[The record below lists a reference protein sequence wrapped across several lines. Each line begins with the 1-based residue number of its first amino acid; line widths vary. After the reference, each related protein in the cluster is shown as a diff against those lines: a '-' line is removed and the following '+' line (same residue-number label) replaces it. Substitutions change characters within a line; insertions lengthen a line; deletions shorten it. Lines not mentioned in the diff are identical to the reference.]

1 MNNILK
7 CLLLSAIL
15 FTAST
20 SIFSQTAREISE
32 KASDAMELKSME
44 MASTLK
50 IMDNKGRERIRKTVN
65 ATRDFEGVTKTI
77 VKFIAPADVQGTAM
91 LIFDYEDAGD
101 DMWIYLPAL
110 RKTRRIVSSEKGKS
124 FMGSE
129 FSNADMTK
137 PNLDDFEYQ
146 ILSSETYEGKEC
158 WVIETICK
166 NEDIEDENGYSKR
179 ISWIDKATYLVHK
192 MEFYDFDGELHKIQ
206 YIKDYREQSEGKY
219 FAFYMEKENVQSGRK
234 SLLIIDQFQADSKM
248 PETSFSPN
256 MLSK

>member
-1 MNNILK
+1 MKNIIK
-7 CLLLSAIL
+7 SLLLIAVFFNSG
-15 FTAST
+15 S

-32 KASDAMELKSME
+32 KASNAMEINSME

-50 IMDNKGRERIRKTVN
+50 ILDDKGRERIRKTVN
-65 ATRDFEGVTKTI
+65 ATREFEGVTKTI
-77 VKFIAPADVQGTAM
+77 VKFTAPADVQGTAM
-91 LIFDYEDAGD
+91 LIFDYEDQAD

-137 PNLDDFEYQ
+137 PNLDDFDYK
-146 ILSSETYEGKEC
+146 IIRSEKYDDKDC
-158 WVIETICK
+158 WLIEALCK

-179 ISWIDKATYLVHK
+179 ISWIEKETFLVYK

-206 YIKDYREQSEGKY
+206 YIKDFRMQTNKKY
-219 FAFYMEKENVQSGRK
+219 FAFYMEKENVQNGRK
-234 SLLIIDQFQADSKM
+234 SIMIIDQFQAGSTM
-248 PETSFSPN
+248 SESSFSPT